1 MPIRGNHTNNYIERS
16 FSILKDI
23 IFARTQA
30 YNCVQVFQFVVA
42 NMERFY
48 KRRLLGI
55 AHKHPGHLRI
65 AKRFLCPGWEGV
77 DANSIK
83 ETGVIN
89 EFSVQSTRQD
99 DLFYI
104 VNSEI
109 GTCTCPVGV
118 SGAPCK
124 HQGAVSMKYHITIL
138 NFIPLLKPEDR
149 MVYADIALGKQI
161 VLKYL

>member
-1 MPIRGNHTNNYIERS
+1 
-16 FSILKDI
+16 
-23 IFARTQA
+23 
-30 YNCVQVFQFVVA
+30 
-42 NMERFY
+42 MERFY
-48 KRRLLGI
+48 ERRLLGI
-55 AHKHPGHLRI
+55 AHNHPGHLRI

-89 EFSVQSTRQD
+89 EFSVQSIRQD

-118 SGAPCK
+118 SEAPCK
-124 HQGAVSMKYHITIL
+124 HQGAVAMKYHIAIL
-138 NFIPLLKPEDR
+138 NFIPSLTPKDR
-149 MVYADIALGKQI
+149 MVYAYVTLGKQDRI
-161 VLKYL
+161 KFLLMVFLIYYLFFRLCL